1 MSKSRVGESLWGGE
15 GGAASSWA
23 SPSQDTRTVSADQ
36 GGAAKISGA
45 VISKFWLPGRFGAIR
60 KQTQSYCDMSMSRGT
75 NLSQRDVEE
84 VGLVGE
90 MFQNID
96 PVCAAGQF
104 FTAMKVNRMRM
115 QTFADCL
122 PIFLFHEL

>member
-1 MSKSRVGESLWGGE
+1 MG

-45 VISKFWLPGRFGAIR
+45 VISKFGLQGRFGAIR
-60 KQTQSYCDMSMSRGT
+60 KQTQSYCDISMPLSN
-75 NLSQRDVEE
+75 NLSQKDVEQ
-84 VGLVGE
+84 VCQVKE
-90 MFQNID
+90 MFQNIV

-104 FTAMKVNRMRM
+104 FYGNEGESDENANL
-115 QTFADCL
+115 C
-122 PIFLFHEL
+122 